1 MDVGRQICGFMCHG
15 LVSTKCNY
23 VLVKFLSLLV
33 LLLCK
38 TTIRALKNHKK
49 LLLVQLS

>member
-1 MDVGRQICGFMCHG
+1 MDEGLQICGSCVMHRFG

-33 LLLCK
+33 
-38 TTIRALKNHKK
+38 
-49 LLLVQLS
+49 